1 MDPSQNR
8 GNTLDELRDR
18 IDEADRRIIEAVEDR
33 MDISAEIAQ
42 FKKAHGM
49 PVLDARREREKLADI
64 VMHCRE
70 DLQSDFRV
78 LYPLLFELSRTRQN
92 KLIGGNA
99 AVREEIENAL
109 RETPRMFPKTA
120 RVACQGVEGA
130 YSTIACE
137 KLFASPSIMYMENFE
152 SVFSAVEKGLCD
164 YGVLPIEN
172 STAGSVNKNYDLM
185 ISHKFHIVRAT
196 RIKINHCLVAK
207 PGTAP
212 EDIKEVFSH
221 EQAINQ
227 CRGFFSSFG
236 KGVKLTAV
244 ENTAMAAELVASS
257 DRNDIAAISSY
268 RCAELYNLK
277 CLQAG
282 IQDNGNNHTRF
293 ICISRN
299 LEIYPGADRTS
310 LMMVLPHKPGSL
322 YKMLARFY
330 ALGINL
336 VKLESRPIP
345 ERDFEFMFYF
355 DLDTSVYSEEFIQ
368 LMSELGDSSEEYYYL
383 GSYSEA
389 V

>member
-1 MDPSQNR
+1 MDQAASSKT
-8 GNTLDELRDR
+8 TLEELRAR
-18 IDEADRRIIEAVEDR
+18 IDEADRRIIEAIEDR
-33 MDISAEIAQ
+33 MDVSAEIGQ
-42 FKKAHGM
+42 YKKEHGL
-49 PVLDARREREKLADI
+49 PVLDSRREREKLANI
-64 VMHCRE
+64 VMNSRE
-70 DLQSDFRV
+70 DLQSSYRV
-78 LYPLLFELSRTRQN
+78 LYPLLFELSRAHQN
-92 KLIGGNA
+92 KLIGGDLSA
-99 AVREEIENAL
+99 REEIERAL
-109 RETPRMFPKTA
+109 ADTPRMFPKAA

-152 SVFSAVEKGLCD
+152 GVFNAVEKGLCE

-196 RIKINHCLVAK
+196 RIKVNHCLVAK
-207 PGTAP
+207 PGTSLA
-212 EDIKEVFSH
+212 DVKEVFSH

-227 CRGFFSSFG
+227 CRKYFAALGRDI
-236 KGVKLTAV
+236 KLTAV
-244 ENTAMAAELVASS
+244 ENTAMAAEMVSAS

-277 CLQAG
+277 CLEAG

-293 ICISRN
+293 ICISRK

-310 LMMVLPHKPGSL
+310 LMMILPHRPGSL

-355 DLDTSVYSEEFIQ
+355 DLDTSVYSDESVQ
-368 LMSELGDSSEEYYYL
+368 LMSELGDCSEEYYYL
-383 GSYSEA
+383 GSYSE
-389 V
+389 VV

>member
-1 MDPSQNR
+1 MDQAASSKT
-8 GNTLDELRDR
+8 TLEELRAR

-33 MDISAEIAQ
+33 MDVSAEIGQ
-42 FKKAHGM
+42 YKKEHGL
-49 PVLDARREREKLADI
+49 PVLDSRREREKLANI
-64 VMHCRE
+64 VMNSRE
-70 DLQSDFRV
+70 DLQSSYRV
-78 LYPLLFELSRTRQN
+78 LYPLLFELSRAHQN
-92 KLIGGNA
+92 KLIGGDLSA
-99 AVREEIENAL
+99 RQEIERAITD
-109 RETPRMFPKTA
+109 TPRMFPKTA

-152 SVFSAVEKGLCD
+152 GVFNAVEKGLCD

-207 PGTAP
+207 PGTSLG
-212 EDIKEVFSH
+212 DVKEVFSH

-227 CRGFFSSFG
+227 CRKYFASLGREIR
-236 KGVKLTAV
+236 LTAV
-244 ENTAMAAELVASS
+244 ENTAMAAEMVAAS

-277 CLQAG
+277 CLEAG

-293 ICISRN
+293 ICISRK

-310 LMMVLPHKPGSL
+310 LMMILPHRPGSL

-355 DLDTSVYSEEFIQ
+355 DLDTSVYSDEFVQ
-368 LMSELGDSSEEYYYL
+368 LMSELGDCSEEYYYL
-383 GSYSEA
+383 GSYSE
-389 V
+389 VV

>member
-1 MDPSQNR
+1 MDQAASSKT
-8 GNTLDELRDR
+8 TLEELRAR

-33 MDISAEIAQ
+33 MDVSAEIGQ
-42 FKKAHGM
+42 YKKEHGL
-49 PVLDARREREKLADI
+49 PVLDSRREREKLANI
-64 VMHCRE
+64 VMNSRD
-70 DLQSDFRV
+70 DLQSSYRV
-78 LYPLLFELSRTRQN
+78 LYPLLFELSRAHQN
-92 KLIGGNA
+92 KLIGGDLA
-99 AVREEIENAL
+99 ARQEIERAITD
-109 RETPRMFPKTA
+109 TPRMFPKTA

-152 SVFSAVEKGLCD
+152 GVFNAVEKGLCD

-207 PGTAP
+207 PGTALG
-212 EDIKEVFSH
+212 DVKEVFSH

-227 CRGFFSSFG
+227 CRKYFASLGREIR
-236 KGVKLTAV
+236 LTAV
-244 ENTAMAAELVASS
+244 ENTAMAAEMVAAS

-277 CLQAG
+277 CLVAG

-293 ICISRN
+293 ICISRK

-310 LMMVLPHKPGSL
+310 LMMILPHRPGSL

-355 DLDTSVYSEEFIQ
+355 DLDTSVYSEEFVQ
-368 LMSELGDSSEEYYYL
+368 LMSELGDCSEEYYYL
-383 GSYSEA
+383 GSYSE
-389 V
+389 VV